1 MAIVEMSKIRLVG
14 MTSARNELL
23 DALSETGCVELS
35 FKNAD
40 EGVSQVVCVPE
51 ELEEKH
57 ASLESAV
64 ETLTALLE
72 RRKNDKEYAGVKESL
87 GAFVVSC
94 EDFARITEKENELF
108 AVAEEIKRAEEKT
121 AEIKL
126 ERVKRVNLCA
136 NLTPYVTIKSKFSEF
151 VDTPHVKT
159 FFGTVKSESLKKLT
173 DAVSLEEF
181 SDVKVLAEA
190 GQPVIVAVALK
201 EEADKL
207 SALLTEAGFTACPF
221 KDAVYPEDAALKE
234 EKKILELDAET
245 ERLEKEICDK
255 AKYLKELKVLSDRYR
270 FETQKAVSGAK
281 FEHTASTFML
291 EGFLPKENREKVE
304 KAIYAVS
311 DAVFTEFCEPEEEET
326 VPTLTKNDKLVSQA
340 EFVTDMYSPP
350 DYREVDPNKTVFFF
364 FMLFMGVIMA
374 DIGYGLLM
382 IALGSVLSMRIKTPG
397 GAKKLWNVIAIGGVF
412 TIIFGVLFNSFFG
425 FEIMPFS
432 LLPNPAAKPLNMNS
446 IMTILL
452 FCLLLGVIQIAT
464 GYFMKALNCFKHKD
478 VLGGIFDGLLW
489 VLFFIGFVGAVFNF
503 LMGYLNVEV
512 SEEVTAFFDKIQ
524 KPALIVTLS
533 ALALAALT
541 AGRNEKGFG
550 KFSKGF
556 GAIYGL
562 INLMSDILSYARLF
576 GLMIS
581 GMIIASTFNDMGLG
595 LIAGGGAGYVLG
607 AVVMVIGHAFNL
619 AMGVLG
625 AYIHDSRLQYIEYF
639 SKFYTGEGEKF
650 TPFGSELKYIY
661 VTK

>member
-1 MAIVEMSKIRLVG
+1 MAIVEMSKIKLVG
-14 MTSARNELL
+14 MSSARNELL
-23 DALSETGCVELS
+23 DALSETGCVQLS
-35 FKNAD
+35 FKDVA
-40 EGVSQVVCVPE
+40 EGVSPTDCIPE
-51 ELEEKH
+51 ELEKKH
-57 ASLESAV
+57 AILESAV
-64 ETLTALLE
+64 DTLTALLE
-72 RRKNDKEYAGVKESL
+72 RHKNDKEYVGVKDSL
-87 GAFVVSC
+87 GAFVVSY
-94 EDFARITEKENELF
+94 EDFARITEKEEELF
-108 AVAEEIKRAEEKT
+108 AVAKTIKRAEEKT

-126 ERVKRVNLCA
+126 ERVKRVNACA
-136 NLTPYVTIKSKFSEF
+136 SLTPYVKIQNRFSEF
-151 VDTPHVKT
+151 ADTHRVKT
-159 FFGTVKSESLKKLT
+159 FFGTVKSEALKKLT
-173 DAVSLEEF
+173 DAVLTEEF
-181 SDVKVLAEA
+181 ADLQVLAEA

-207 SALLTEAGFTACPF
+207 SAMLTEAGFTACPF
-221 KDAVYPEDAALKE
+221 KNAVYPEEAALKE
-234 EKKILELDAET
+234 EKIILELDAET
-245 ERLEKEICDK
+245 ERLEKEICGK
-255 AKYLKELKVLSDRYR
+255 AKHLKDLKILSDRYR
-270 FETQKAVSGAK
+270 FETQKAVGSAK

-291 EGFLPKENREKVE
+291 EGFLPKDNREKVE
-304 KAIYAVS
+304 NAVYAVS
-311 DAVFTEFCEPEEEET
+311 DAVFTEFCEPEEGDA
-326 VPTLTKNDKLVSQA
+326 VPTLTKNDKLVSQSK
-340 EFVTDMYSPP
+340 FVTDMYSPP

-374 DIGYGLLM
+374 DIGYGILM
-382 IALGSVLSMRIKTPG
+382 IALGLALSARIKIPG

-425 FEIMPFS
+425 FGLLPFS

-489 VLFFIGFVGAVFNF
+489 VLFFIGFVGAAFNF

-512 SEEVTAFFDKIQ
+512 SGEVTAFFNKIQ
-524 KPALIVTLS
+524 KPALIVALV

-556 GAIYGL
+556 GALYGL
-562 INLMSDILSYARLF
+562 ISIMSDILSYARLF

-581 GMIIASTFNDMGLG
+581 GMIIASTFNEMGLG
-595 LIAGGGAGYVLG
+595 LISGGGVGYAFG
-607 AVVMVIGHAFNL
+607 AAVMVIGHAFNL